1 MSLEDM
7 MTSQPTQ
14 KTSFH
19 RQKYLQ
25 VENTSRCSAVA
36 VAVAVAV
43 VAAAVVVAVVVGSQ
57 PSGEL
62 LQLWQQTLA

>member
-1 MSLEDM
+1 
-7 MTSQPTQ
+7 MTLQPTQ

-36 VAVAVAV
+36 VAVAVVVAV

>member
-1 MSLEDM
+1 
-7 MTSQPTQ
+7 MTLQPTQ

-36 VAVAVAV
+36 VVVAV

>member
-7 MTSQPTQ
+7 MTLQPTQ

-36 VAVAVAV
+36 VVVAV

>member
-36 VAVAVAV
+36 VVVAV